1 MNRNFVLGL
10 FFLLFLIIP
19 KLSFAEFLVK
29 DLLISN
35 SNGEIK
41 LFTVEIADNDE
52 TRSIG
57 LMERE
62 NIPLGTGMLFIWE
75 EEAYRNFWMKNTP
88 SSLDIL
94 FFDGN
99 GNFLNVAENT
109 EPFSLKNIQSSKPSQ
124 YVLELFAGSSKLYNL
139 YMGSRILNLNK

>member
-1 MNRNFVLGL
+1 MIRNFVLGL

-139 YMGSRILNLNK
+139 YMGSQILNLNK

>member
-139 YMGSRILNLNK
+139 YMGSQILNLNK

>member
-75 EEAYRNFWMKNTP
+75 EETYRNFWMKNTP

-124 YVLELFAGSSKLYNL
+124 YVLELVAGSSKLYNL
-139 YMGSRILNLNK
+139 YMGSQILNLNK

>member
-57 LMERE
+57 FMERE
-62 NIPLGTGMLFIWE
+62 KIPLGTGMLFIWE
-75 EEAYRNFWMKNTP
+75 EESYRNFWMKNTP

-124 YVLELFAGSSKLYNL
+124 YVLELVAGSSKIFNL
-139 YMGSRILNLNK
+139 NIGTQILNLNK

>member
-124 YVLELFAGSSKLYNL
+124 YVLELVAGSSKLYNL
-139 YMGSRILNLNK
+139 YMGSQILNLNK

>member
-1 MNRNFVLGL
+1 MNRNYLLGL
-10 FFLLFLIIP
+10 FLLFLIIP

-99 GNFLNVAENT
+99 GSFLNVVENT

-139 YMGSRILNLNK
+139 YMGSQILNLNK

>member
-1 MNRNFVLGL
+1 MNRNFLLGL
-10 FFLLFLIIP
+10 FLLFLVIP

-35 SNGEIK
+35 SNGDIE
-41 LFTVEIADNDE
+41 LFTVEIADNDK

-62 NIPLGTGMLFIWE
+62 NIPFGTGMLFIWE

-94 FFDGN
+94 FFDGD
-99 GNFLNVAENT
+99 GNILNVVENT

-124 YVLELFAGSSKLYNL
+124 YVLELVAGSSKIFNL
-139 YMGSRILNLNK
+139 YTGSKILNLNK

>member
-1 MNRNFVLGL
+1 MNRNYLLGL
-10 FFLLFLIIP
+10 FLLFLIIP

-41 LFTVEIADNDE
+41 LFTVEIADNNE

-99 GNFLNVAENT
+99 GSFLNVVENT

-124 YVLELFAGSSKLYNL
+124 YVLELIAGSSKLYNL
-139 YMGSRILNLNK
+139 YMGSQILNLK

>member
-1 MNRNFVLGL
+1 MNRNFLLGL
-10 FFLLFLIIP
+10 FLLFLVIP

-35 SNGEIK
+35 SNGDIK

-57 LMERE
+57 FMERE
-62 NIPLGTGMLFIWE
+62 IIPLGTGMLFIWE

-99 GNFLNVAENT
+99 GSFLNVVENT
-109 EPFSLKNIQSSKPSQ
+109 EPFSLRNIQSSKPSK
-124 YVLELFAGSSKLYNL
+124 YVLELVAGSSKIFNL
-139 YMGSRILNLNK
+139 NIGTQILNLNK

>member
-124 YVLELFAGSSKLYNL
+124 YVLELVAGSSKIFNL
-139 YMGSRILNLNK
+139 YIGSQILNLNK

>member
-1 MNRNFVLGL
+1 MNRNYLLGL
-10 FFLLFLIIP
+10 FLLFLIIP

-41 LFTVEIADNDE
+41 LFTVEIADNNE

-99 GNFLNVAENT
+99 GSFLNVVENT
-109 EPFSLKNIQSSKPSQ
+109 EPFSLRNIQSSKPSK
-124 YVLELFAGSSKLYNL
+124 YVLELVAGSSKIFNL
-139 YMGSRILNLNK
+139 NIGTQILNLNK

>member
-94 FFDGN
+94 FFDGD
-99 GNFLNVAENT
+99 GKFLNVVENT
-109 EPFSLKNIQSSKPSQ
+109 EPFSIRNIQSSKPSQ
-124 YVLELFAGSSKLYNL
+124 YVLELVAGSSKMFNL
-139 YMGSRILNLNK
+139 YLGSQILNLNK

>member
-1 MNRNFVLGL
+1 MNRDFVLGL

-88 SSLDIL
+88 LSLDIL

-139 YMGSRILNLNK
+139 YMGSQILNLNK

>member
-1 MNRNFVLGL
+1 MNRNFLLGL
-10 FFLLFLIIP
+10 FLLLLIIP

-124 YVLELFAGSSKLYNL
+124 YVLELVAGSSKLYNL
-139 YMGSRILNLNK
+139 YMGSKILNLNK

>member
-35 SNGEIK
+35 SNGDIK

-57 LMERE
+57 FMERE
-62 NIPLGTGMLFIWE
+62 IIPLGTGMLFIWE

-88 SSLDIL
+88 LSLDIL

-124 YVLELFAGSSKLYNL
+124 YVLELSAGSSKLYNL
-139 YMGSRILNLNK
+139 YMGSQILNLNK

>member
-1 MNRNFVLGL
+1 MNRNFLLGL
-10 FFLLFLIIP
+10 FLLFLVIP

-35 SNGEIK
+35 SNGDIK

-57 LMERE
+57 FMERE
-62 NIPLGTGMLFIWE
+62 IIPLGTGMLFIWE

-99 GNFLNVAENT
+99 GSFLNVVENT

-124 YVLELFAGSSKLYNL
+124 YVLELVAGSSKIFNL
-139 YMGSRILNLNK
+139 NIGTQILNLNK

>member
-124 YVLELFAGSSKLYNL
+124 YVLELVAGSSKIFNL
-139 YMGSRILNLNK
+139 YLGSQILNLNK

>member
-10 FFLLFLIIP
+10 FFLLFSIIP

-75 EEAYRNFWMKNTP
+75 EEVTYVSAT
-88 SSLDIL
+88 SLCCS
-94 FFDGN
+94 
-99 GNFLNVAENT
+99 V
-109 EPFSLKNIQSSKPSQ
+109 
-124 YVLELFAGSSKLYNL
+124 
-139 YMGSRILNLNK
+139 

>member
-1 MNRNFVLGL
+1 MKRDFVLGL

-139 YMGSRILNLNK
+139 YMGSQILNLNK

>member
-1 MNRNFVLGL
+1 MNRNFLLGL
-10 FFLLFLIIP
+10 FLLFLIIP

-35 SNGEIK
+35 SNGDIK

-57 LMERE
+57 FMERE
-62 NIPLGTGMLFIWE
+62 IIPLGTGMLFIWE

-99 GNFLNVAENT
+99 GSFLNVVENT

-124 YVLELFAGSSKLYNL
+124 YVLELVAGSSKIFNL
-139 YMGSRILNLNK
+139 NIGTQILNLNK

>member
-1 MNRNFVLGL
+1 MNRNFVLSL
-10 FFLLFLIIP
+10 FYLLFLIIP

-35 SNGEIK
+35 SNGDIK

-57 LMERE
+57 FMGRE
-62 NIPLGTGMLFIWE
+62 KIPLGTGMLFIWE

-94 FFDGN
+94 FFDGD
-99 GNFLNVAENT
+99 GKFLNVVENT
-109 EPFSLKNIQSSKPSQ
+109 EPFSIKNIQSSKPSQ
-124 YVLELFAGSSKLYNL
+124 YVLELVAGSSKIFNL
-139 YMGSRILNLNK
+139 YTGSKILNLNK

>member
-1 MNRNFVLGL
+1 MNKNFLFGL
-10 FFLLFLIIP
+10 FLLFLFIS

-41 LFTVEIADNDE
+41 LFTVEIADNNE

-75 EEAYRNFWMKNTP
+75 EETYRNFWMKNTP

-99 GNFLNVAENT
+99 GSFLNVVENT

-124 YVLELFAGSSKLYNL
+124 YVLELIAGSSKLYNL
-139 YMGSRILNLNK
+139 YMGSQILNLNK

>member
-1 MNRNFVLGL
+1 MNRNFILGL

-139 YMGSRILNLNK
+139 YMGSQILNLNK

>member
-75 EEAYRNFWMKNTP
+75 EESYRNFWMKNTP

-139 YMGSRILNLNK
+139 YMGSQILNLNK

>member
-139 YMGSRILNLNK
+139 YIGSKILNLNK

>member
-94 FFDGN
+94 FFDGD
-99 GNFLNVAENT
+99 GNILNVVENT

-124 YVLELFAGSSKLYNL
+124 YVLELVAGSSKMFNL
-139 YMGSRILNLNK
+139 YLGSQILNLNK

>member
-124 YVLELFAGSSKLYNL
+124 YVLELIAGSSKLYNL
-139 YMGSRILNLNK
+139 YMGSQILNLNK

>member
-35 SNGEIK
+35 SNGDIK

-139 YMGSRILNLNK
+139 YMGSQILNLNK

>member
-1 MNRNFVLGL
+1 MNRNFVLSL

-29 DLLISN
+29 DLFISN

-124 YVLELFAGSSKLYNL
+124 YVLELVAGSSKIFNL
-139 YMGSRILNLNK
+139 YIGSQILNLNK

>member
-1 MNRNFVLGL
+1 MNRDFVLGL

-139 YMGSRILNLNK
+139 YMGSQILNLNK

>member
-57 LMERE
+57 FMERE
-62 NIPLGTGMLFIWE
+62 IIPLGTGMLFIWE

-88 SSLDIL
+88 LSLDIL

-109 EPFSLKNIQSSKPSQ
+109 EPFSLRNIQSSKPSQ
-124 YVLELFAGSSKLYNL
+124 YVLELVAGSSKIFNL
-139 YMGSRILNLNK
+139 YIGSQILDLKK